1 MTNILLLKNLKILR
15 QKILSQDQHKQK
27 LATKADIDDFVK
39 KTDFADKL
47 KNLSKKII

>member
-1 MTNILLLKNLKILR
+1 MLL
-15 QKILSQDQHKQK
+15 QGEHKHK